1 MNARSLGAA
10 LCCGA
15 WWWAAHAADLRV
27 PDGGWLLRGDGPQL
41 HLSDAQGRPVR
52 QWPARSADG
61 GRSGRVATLLH
72 AAARQSLVVSFDGL
86 PELWEI
92 SLDPRAEP
100 LYQGLVHDFR
110 MGEGVPEP
118 GYLGVRRTRLPAP
131 LPQAVLDSSGSWLL
145 GRAADEGGRAVLH
158 LVHLDVRR
166 SVRRFEVDADP
177 DIASA
182 RHGVHQGRPVI
193 ELHDRRG
200 GPLLRLDPDTQQLK
214 AGD

>member
-1 MNARSLGAA
+1 MNARSLGAV

-72 AAARQSLVVSFDGL
+72 AAARRSLVVSFDGL

-92 SLDPRAEP
+92 SLDPCAEP